1 MDLPSTQ
8 QKILDSA
15 KRWFLERGFKSAPL
29 RAIVND
35 AGFTLG
41 AFYGYYKNK
50 EELFYALTDE
60 TAQGV
65 AAIVGSIGEEMQQL
79 PPEQMLF
86 SMLDCYLR
94 RLPELVDY
102 LCAHREEMTLLL
114 RCTEGTKYENFFDG
128 FRMTNTERI
137 SQGIET
143 AEHAGQ
149 SLHSIDPGSLDLMLR
164 GYFDMLARII
174 LENEDRDT
182 IIRRMR
188 DVALVYRNGMLSL
201 MESPLSA
208 EIGG

>member
-1 MDLPSTQ
+1 MELTATQ
-8 QKILDSA
+8 QNILNSA
-15 KRWFLERGFKSAPL
+15 KRWFLEKSFKSAPL
-29 RAIVND
+29 RKIVSD

-65 AAIVGSIGEEMQQL
+65 AAIVRSIGEDMKKL

-94 RLPELVDY
+94 RLPELADY
-102 LCAHREEMTLLL
+102 LCTHREEMVLLL
-114 RCTEGTKYENFFDG
+114 RCSGGTKYENFFDS
-128 FRMTNTERI
+128 FRITNMERI
-137 SQGIET
+137 SQGVKT
-143 AEHAGQ
+143 AERTAKALRG
-149 SLHSIDPGSLDLMLR
+149 IDPGSLDLMMR
-164 GYFDMLARII
+164 GYFDMLAHII
-174 LENEDRDT
+174 LETEDKET

-201 MESPLSA
+201 MEEETDYA
-208 EIGG
+208 